1 MRGLALANHGP
12 LVKTALR
19 WLGALSVLTLLAC
32 QPAGQT
38 PRSPSSGGA
47 TPGDQAVAPAQPVAK
62 KTLVIGGGR
71 DHLSESDFGENFS
84 DAEISD
90 LLGAGLFRKNALTF
104 AADPWMVEESPSIEK
119 GTWTVNPDGTMVT
132 RYRLRPN
139 VKWHDGT
146 PLTTQDWLF
155 GWELTKDPK
164 MAHGNPEVGRAISR
178 MEAPDDRTLVFYWNQ
193 PFNRADAIMRSR
205 LGAHPRHILEEAYRS
220 GETTRIMESPQWTTQ
235 FVGSGPYKIVRWD
248 ISQEIEMEAFND
260 YFLGRPK
267 IDRIIW
273 KHIFDVNT
281 MLSNVLSNGVDAALR
296 QAFTVDTGLVAK
308 DQWEARGEGQVIFT
322 GVNLD
327 WVALNTLNPW
337 LRDIRLRRAML
348 HAINRDDI
356 SENLSRGYE
365 PVAHMP
371 LSPKRPQFDRAQA
384 VVTRYPYDP
393 TRAQALMTEAG
404 WNRGPDGVLVNSQGE
419 RLVIDGRTGT
429 QEFQVQLQS
438 AVIDYWKRIGVEVQI
453 NNLTARQES
462 SEEYRGRFSGAKWAW
477 QSFAVELYRRFYGND
492 NIPTAEKRWVGNNEA
507 RWDDSQKESILIEM
521 DQTFDNRRRDD
532 LVVEFNRLYSEQLPH
547 LPLKYQAEVMSVRK
561 GIMNLHPRNELG
573 GENTRTWNAEQ
584 WDMQ

>member
-1 MRGLALANHGP
+1 MGGLALPDHGH
-12 LVKTALR
+12 LLKTTLR
-19 WLGALSVLTLLAC
+19 WMGALSIFALLAC

-38 PRSPSSGGA
+38 SRSQATGGTA
-47 TPGDQAVAPAQPVAK
+47 PGDQAAAPVQPAAK

-71 DHLSESDFGENFS
+71 DHLSETDFGENFS

-104 AADPWMVEESPSIEK
+104 AADPWMVEEAPSIEK

-155 GWELTKDPK
+155 GWELTRDPK
-164 MAHGNPEVGRAISR
+164 MSHGNPEVARAISSI
-178 MEAPDDRTLVFYWNQ
+178 EVLDDRNMAFYWNQ
-193 PFNRADAIMRSR
+193 PYNRADAIMRSR

-220 GETTRIMESPQWTTQ
+220 GDTTRIMESPQWTTQ
-235 FVGSGPYKIVRWD
+235 FVGSGPFKIVRWD
-248 ISQEIEMEAFND
+248 ISQEIEMEAFDD
-260 YFLGRPK
+260 YFLGRPR

-308 DQWEARGEGQVIFT
+308 EQWEARGEGQVIFT

-337 LRDIRLRRAML
+337 LQDIRLRRAML

-356 SENLSRGYE
+356 SEHLSGGFE

-393 TRAQALMTEAG
+393 ARAQALMSEAG
-404 WNRGPDGVLVNSQGE
+404 WNRGPDGVLVNAQGE
-419 RLVIDGRTGT
+419 RFVIDGRTGT

-438 AVIDYWKRIGVEVQI
+438 AVIGYWKSIGVEVQI

-462 SEEYRGRFSGAKWAW
+462 SDEYRGRFSGAKWAW
-477 QSFAVELYRRFYGND
+477 TSFAVELYRRFYGND
-492 NIPTAEKRWVGNNEA
+492 NIPTADKRWVGNNES
-507 RWDDSQKESILIEM
+507 RWDDPQKESLLIEM

-532 LVVEFNRLYSEQLPH
+532 LVVEFNRLYSEQLPT

-561 GIMNLHPRNELG
+561 GIVNLFPRNELG

-584 WDMQ
+584 WDWQ

>member
-1 MRGLALANHGP
+1 MGGLALPNHGH
-12 LVKTALR
+12 LVKTTLR
-19 WLGALSVLTLLAC
+19 WIGALSIFTLLAC

-38 PRSPSSGGA
+38 PRSQSTGGTA
-47 TPGDQAVAPAQPVAK
+47 PGDQAAAPVQPAVK

-104 AADPWMVEESPSIEK
+104 AADPWMVEEAPSIEK
-119 GTWTVNPDGTMVT
+119 GTWTVNPDGSMVT

-164 MAHGNPEVGRAISR
+164 MSHGNPEVGRAISR
-178 MEAPDDRTLVFYWNQ
+178 IEVLDDRNMVFYWNQ

-220 GETTRIMESPQWTTQ
+220 GDTTRIMENPQWTTQ
-235 FVGSGPYKIVRWD
+235 FIGSGPYKIVRWD

-356 SENLSRGYE
+356 SENLSGGFE

-384 VVTRYPYDP
+384 VVTKYPYDP
-393 TRAQALMTEAG
+393 ARAQALMSEAG
-404 WNRGPDGVLVNSQGE
+404 WNRGPDGVLVNAQGE
-419 RLVIDGRTGT
+419 RFVIDGRTGT

-453 NNLTARQES
+453 NNLTARQEQ

-492 NIPTAEKRWVGNNEA
+492 NIPTAEKRWVGNNES
-507 RWDDSQKESILIEM
+507 RWDDPQKESILIEM

-532 LVVEFNRLYSEQLPH
+532 LVVEFNRLYSEQLPTI
-547 LPLKYQAEVMSVRK
+547 PLKYQAEVMSVRK
-561 GIMNLHPRNELG
+561 GIVNLFPRNELG

-584 WDMQ
+584 WDWQ

>member
-1 MRGLALANHGP
+1 MGGVALPNHGH
-12 LVKTALR
+12 LVKTTLR
-19 WLGALSVLTLLAC
+19 WIGALSIFTLLAC

-38 PRSPSSGGA
+38 PRSQSTGGTA
-47 TPGDQAVAPAQPVAK
+47 PGDQAAAPVQPAVK

-104 AADPWMVEESPSIEK
+104 AADPWMVEEAPSIEK
-119 GTWTVNPDGTMVT
+119 GTWTVNPDGSMVT

-164 MAHGNPEVGRAISR
+164 MSHGNPEVGRAISR
-178 MEAPDDRTLVFYWNQ
+178 IEVLDDRNMVFHWNQ

-220 GETTRIMESPQWTTQ
+220 GDTTRIMENPQWTTQ
-235 FVGSGPYKIVRWD
+235 FIGSGPYKIVRWD

-356 SENLSRGYE
+356 SENLSGGFE

-384 VVTRYPYDP
+384 VVTKYPYDP
-393 TRAQALMTEAG
+393 ARAQALMSEAG
-404 WNRGPDGVLVNSQGE
+404 WNRGPDGVLVNAQGE
-419 RLVIDGRTGT
+419 RFVIDGRTGT

-453 NNLTARQES
+453 NNLTARQEQ

-492 NIPTAEKRWVGNNEA
+492 NIPTAEKRWVGNNES
-507 RWDDSQKESILIEM
+507 RWDDPQKESILIEM

-532 LVVEFNRLYSEQLPH
+532 LVVEFNRLYSEQLPTI
-547 LPLKYQAEVMSVRK
+547 PLKYQAEVMSVRK
-561 GIMNLHPRNELG
+561 GIVNLFPRNELG

-584 WDMQ
+584 WDWQ

>member
-1 MRGLALANHGP
+1 MGGVALPNHGH
-12 LVKTALR
+12 LVKTTLR
-19 WLGALSVLTLLAC
+19 WIGALSIFTLLAC

-38 PRSPSSGGA
+38 PRSQSTGGTA
-47 TPGDQAVAPAQPVAK
+47 PGDQAAAPVQPAVK

-104 AADPWMVEESPSIEK
+104 AADPWMVEEAPSIEK
-119 GTWTVNPDGTMVT
+119 GTWTVNPDGSMVT

-164 MAHGNPEVGRAISR
+164 MSHGNPEVGRAISR
-178 MEAPDDRTLVFYWNQ
+178 IEVLDDRNMVFYWNQ

-220 GETTRIMESPQWTTQ
+220 GDTTRIMENPQWTTQ
-235 FVGSGPYKIVRWD
+235 FIGSGPYKIVRWD

-356 SENLSRGYE
+356 SENLSGGFE

-384 VVTRYPYDP
+384 VVTKYPYDP
-393 TRAQALMTEAG
+393 ARAQALMSEAG
-404 WNRGPDGVLVNSQGE
+404 WNRGPDGVLVNAQGE
-419 RLVIDGRTGT
+419 RFVIDGRTGT

-453 NNLTARQES
+453 NNLTARQEQ

-492 NIPTAEKRWVGNNEA
+492 NIPTAEKRWVGNNES
-507 RWDDSQKESILIEM
+507 RWDDPQKESILIEM

-532 LVVEFNRLYSEQLPH
+532 LVVEFNRLYSEQLPTI
-547 LPLKYQAEVMSVRK
+547 PLKYQAEVMSVRK
-561 GIMNLHPRNELG
+561 GIVNLFPRNELG

-584 WDMQ
+584 WDWQ